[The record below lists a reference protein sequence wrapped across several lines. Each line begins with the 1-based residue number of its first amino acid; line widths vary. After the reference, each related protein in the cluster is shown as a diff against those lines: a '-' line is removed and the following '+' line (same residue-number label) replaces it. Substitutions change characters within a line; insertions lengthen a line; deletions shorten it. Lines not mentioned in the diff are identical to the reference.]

1 MLLRVCC
8 LYRVSTTAQADHNDI
23 PMQREA
29 CQEYAREHGLWIIK
43 EYQERGISA
52 FKTPAEDRDAL
63 QKLREDALEKRF
75 DILLVFMFDRIGRR
89 SDETPFVVEW
99 FIKHGIRVISVK
111 EGEQILD
118 SHTDQLLNY
127 IRYWQGEG
135 ESKNTSLRIQTRLRQ
150 MHQEGYYTG
159 GPVAYGYRLAYTG
172 RRNKKG
178 HPVQDLLICDEEAA
192 IVKEIFARTV
202 SEQIGTT
209 TLANDLNQR
218 GLRTRAGAKFQCRT
232 INSILQNRAYLGY
245 IIKRGVASPH
255 IPICRSL
262 MKLLLKRQTKFLPSV
277 LWLQFSGARYQE
289 KESRHSFP
297 AFSFAAPV
305 AVVFPPAVRLKIP
318 GETKL
323 SMSVLSVGK
332 LSLLSMGNPPIQLK
346 P

>member
-29 CQEYAREHGLWIIK
+29 CHEYAREHGLWIIK

-63 QKLREDALEKRF
+63 QKLREDAIEKRF
-75 DILLVFMFDRIGRR
+75 EILLVFMFDRIGRR

-118 SHTDQLLNY
+118 RHTDRLLNY

-159 GPVAYGYRLAYTG
+159 GPVAYGYPLAYTG

-178 HPVQDLLICDEEAA
+178 KPVQDLLICDEEAA
-192 IVKEIFARTV
+192 IVKKIFARTV

-209 TLANDLNQR
+209 TLANDLN
-218 GLRTRAGAKFQCRT
+218 
-232 INSILQNRAYLGY
+232 
-245 IIKRGVASPH
+245 
-255 IPICRSL
+255 
-262 MKLLLKRQTKFLPSV
+262 
-277 LWLQFSGARYQE
+277 
-289 KESRHSFP
+289 
-297 AFSFAAPV
+297 
-305 AVVFPPAVRLKIP
+305 
-318 GETKL
+318 
-323 SMSVLSVGK
+323 
-332 LSLLSMGNPPIQLK
+332 
-346 P
+346 